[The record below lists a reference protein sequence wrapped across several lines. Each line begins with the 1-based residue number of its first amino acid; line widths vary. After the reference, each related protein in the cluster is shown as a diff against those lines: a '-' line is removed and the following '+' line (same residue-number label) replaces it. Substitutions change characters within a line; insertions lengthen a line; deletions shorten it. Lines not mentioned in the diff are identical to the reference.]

1 MSSFHPMRALR
12 RWFGSAPADPEGL
25 LERAELERVF
35 QRESALAERLVRPFS
50 MAVFTGEERER
61 DFELASTLIDCLRL
75 GDVAGRLDR
84 ERIAVML
91 IGANREG
98 AWTFV
103 DRALAKLGERRL
115 LADCR
120 VYVDLNDNRQPWSE
134 VTAEDTEDDDRNT
147 PSGGGGGGDVH
158 DEHLHSMHV
167 EGGPAPAMPAPPP
180 AEERSPSFRLLS
192 RQEPAERPVGD
203 LEELRAQ
210 RTPLWKRTM
219 DVVCSAAALLV
230 LSPLLLT
237 LAALVKFSSPGPVFF
252 VQRRAG
258 VGGRPFDFY
267 KFRSMYVDA
276 EARKADLAEQNEA
289 DGPIFKIKD
298 DPRVTPIGRVL
309 RRYSLDEL
317 PQLYNVLKGDM
328 SLVGPR
334 PPTLDEVESYEKWHR
349 KRLSLKGGLT
359 CTWQVSGRSDVSF
372 TEWMRMDARYAK
384 RRNLSTD
391 LGLILRTVRAVATG
405 RGAY

>member
-12 RWFGSAPADPEGL
+12 RWFSSAPADPEGL

-50 MAVFTGEERER
+50 MAVFTGEERDRE
-61 DFELASTLIDCLRL
+61 FELAETLVECLRL

-84 ERIAVML
+84 DRIAVML
-91 IGANREG
+91 IGADREG

-103 DRALAKLGERRL
+103 DRALSKLGEKRL
-115 LADCR
+115 IADCR
-120 VYVDLNDNRQPWSE
+120 VYVDLNDDRRPWSRI
-134 VTAEDTEDDDRNT
+134 AEGEDDDSEDGR
-147 PSGGGGGGDVH
+147 PGGGGDRNE
-158 DEHLHSMHV
+158 EHLRSMPV
-167 EGGPAPAMPAPPP
+167 EGGPAPAIPAPPP
-180 AEERSPSFRLLS
+180 AEERSPSFQLLS
-192 RQEPAERPVGD
+192 RQDPAARPVAN
-203 LEELRAQ
+203 LEELRTQPMPA
-210 RTPLWKRTM
+210 WKRTM
-219 DVVCSAAALLV
+219 DVVCSGAALLV
-230 LSPLLLT
+230 LSPVLLT
-237 LAALVKFSSPGPVFF
+237 LAVLVKLSSPGPVFF

-276 EARKADLAEQNEA
+276 EARKSELAEQNEA

-372 TEWMRMDARYAK
+372 TEWMRMDARYAR
-384 RRNLSTD
+384 RRNLGTD

>member
-12 RWFGSAPADPEGL
+12 RWIRSAPADPEGL

-50 MAVFTGEERER
+50 MAVFTVEDRAREV
-61 DFELASTLIDCLRL
+61 EMAEALIACLRL

-91 IGANREG
+91 IGADREG

-103 DRALAKLGERRL
+103 DRALAKLGQRRL
-115 LADCR
+115 TADCR
-120 VYVDLNDNRQPWSE
+120 VYVDL
-134 VTAEDTEDDDRNT
+134 AETRVAGSGADRARDADDDSPPN
-147 PSGGGGGGDVH
+147 GGGGDGPH
-158 DEHLHSMHV
+158 ADLLHSMPT
-167 EGGPAPAMPAPPP
+167 EGGPAPAIPAP
-180 AEERSPSFRLLS
+180 AREEVRSPSFQLLAS
-192 RQEPAERPVGD
+192 QDPAERPVAD
-203 LEELRAQ
+203 LEEF
-210 RTPLWKRTM
+210 RTQSMPLWKRAM
-219 DVVCSAAALLV
+219 DVSCSGAALL
-230 LSPLLLT
+230 LLAPLLLL
-237 LAALVKFSSPGPVFF
+237 LAALVNLSSPGPVFF

-258 VGGRPFDFY
+258 VGGKPFGFY

-276 EARKADLAEQNEA
+276 EARKAELSAQNEA
-289 DGPIFKIKD
+289 DGPIFKIKN
-298 DPRVTPIGRVL
+298 DPRVTPIGRVI

-349 KRLSLKGGLT
+349 RRLTLKGGLT

-372 TEWMRMDARYAK
+372 TEWMRMDARYAR
-384 RRNLSTD
+384 RRNLGTD